1 MNEILLA
8 NLSIGAILLVVALI
22 LKAAPPK
29 KINWLYGY
37 RTPRS
42 MKNQETWN
50 TGNRIGARGLL
61 ILAVCQL
68 LCGMCSTL
76 IFQDDRAISW
86 TIGFMVVGLIIMV
99 ITIELRLRTL
109 FDKEGIRISE

>member
-1 MNEILLA
+1 MIEILLE
-8 NLSIGAILLVVALI
+8 NLSMGVILLLVALFF
-22 LKAAPPK
+22 KAVPPK
-29 KINWLYGY
+29 RINWLYGY

-50 TGNRIGARGLL
+50 TGNRVGARGLL

-68 LCGMCSTL
+68 LFGTCSTL

-86 TIGFMVVGLIIMV
+86 TIGFMVVGMIIMV
-99 ITIELRLRTL
+99 IAIELRLRTL
-109 FDKEGIRISE
+109 FDKEGNRISE